1 MSVASAGIEQQDTA
15 MHKLLQMMTGAGVG
29 GWVPH
34 LSQTFEQQGL
44 LDAQTYR
51 YPITPQSRLYWT
63 QMQFNSNEEYSI
75 VAMNNSTP
83 DATGPKCR
91 RLIEEAVRE
100 SREGVAFDYIPE
112 VTIGRKP
119 L

>member
-1 MSVASAGIEQQDTA
+1 MMLEP
-15 MHKLLQMMTGAGVG
+15 LLIPICS
-29 GWVPH
+29 WVPR
-34 LSQTFEQQGL
+34 LSQTFEQEGL

-63 QMQFNSNEEYSI
+63 QMQFNSTEEYSI
-75 VAMNNSTP
+75 VAMDNSTP
-83 DATGPKCR
+83 DATGPQCR

-100 SREGVAFDYIPE
+100 SREGVALDYIPE